1 MRYPTLAS
9 LSAMFLM
16 ATSSTPSQALSNDE
30 LIDLAIGAV
39 NPDLRPAR
47 PIIVCAIGGT
57 AVETCA
63 KNAANGQISE
73 KMGSLMADISYTVYI
88 YELAKSG
95 NFPKL
100 VSSLG
105 LTVAC
110 AAFGQVPGS
119 GIVCNTYAGA
129 IVNFSASAINK
140 TGSIAKEVGTTVVN
154 SLVGAGTAVTCFTG
168 IYCPDDDKDD
178 PNKFNYHFPGGK
190 LSIVKFDIAAVWQND
205 FVPRLGEGIA
215 ARLTDPD
222 HLARMIA
229 VPQPRLGSWSNPS
242 GGSSPNSPAI
252 DAVIDQ
258 VGVASYF
265 LSGDA
270 LGSGTVNQRVSE
282 LLAIH
287 KVSPLPANLLDVNAQ
302 AFEPLAK
309 ELNARWVQ
317 EVNKAAGELLADYP
331 VKVQMA
337 QQSWRNDTLPKLAV
351 DHFDWAIPHIG
362 KWQEP
367 LLQACRDS
375 VEAPLRTLVNWG
387 AGAARAHDNG
397 YSGPATLVGGQGPAY
412 WAGRSRNWCG
422 DTFNLELAGR
432 RQSFDAAISWGCV
445 RRKNGEKGL
454 DCPAEPKTVPA
465 GPKVVMTPDGPK
477 VVQAQSS
484 IGVVPV
490 ELCREAYAPFD
501 NKYCRVA
508 TARQPVFP
516 GLFSKVPIQ
525 RRTQPGPS
533 PSPAPTTRP
542 SASPQVEP
550 PPVGPV
556 RRLPPVPQ
564 PDPTPSPEATLL
576 PVIRRPG

>member
-1 MRYPTLAS
+1 ML
-9 LSAMFLM
+9 
-16 ATSSTPSQALSNDE
+16 ATSSAPSQALSNDE

-47 PIIVCAIGGT
+47 PVIVCAIGGT

-63 KNAANGQISE
+63 KNAANGQIND

-119 GIVCNTYAGA
+119 GIVCNEYAGA
-129 IVNFSASAINK
+129 IVNFSTAAINK
-140 TGSIAKEVGTTVVN
+140 TGSIAKEAGTAVVN
-154 SLVGAGTAVTCFTG
+154 GLVGAGAAVTCFTG
-168 IYCPDDDKDD
+168 IYCPDNDKDD
-178 PNKFNYHFPGGK
+178 PSKFNYHFPGGK
-190 LSIVKFDIAAVWQND
+190 LSIVKFDIAAVWQKD
-205 FVPRLGEGIA
+205 YVPRLGEGVA

-229 VPQPRLGSWSNPS
+229 VPQPRLSVTTSS
-242 GGSSPNSPAI
+242 GGGNSAANPPLI
-252 DAVIDQ
+252 
-258 VGVASYF
+258 GVSNAQLGMAKYF

-282 LLAIH
+282 LLSVH
-287 KVSPLPANLLDVNAQ
+287 KVSPLPTNLLDVNGQ

-309 ELNARWVQ
+309 ELNKRWVQ
-317 EVNKAAGELLADYP
+317 DVNRAAGELLADYP
-331 VKVQMA
+331 AKLQTA
-337 QQSWRNDTLPKLAV
+337 QQSWRTGTLPGLAV
-351 DHFDWAIPHIG
+351 DHFDTAIPKIG
-362 KWQEP
+362 NWQEP
-367 LLQACRDS
+367 LLKGCHET

-387 AGAARAHDNG
+387 AGAGRAHDNG
-397 YSGPATLVGGQGPAY
+397 YSGPATLVGGKAPTY
-412 WAGRSRNWCG
+412 WAAQSRNWCTV
-422 DTFNLELAGR
+422 TFDQELAGR

-454 DCPAEPKTVPA
+454 DCPAQPKTVPA
-465 GPKVVMTPDGPK
+465 GPKVVMTPDGPQI
-477 VVQAQSS
+477 VQAQSS
-484 IGVVPV
+484 IGVIPV
-490 ELCREAYAPFD
+490 DLCREAYAPFD
-501 NKYCRVA
+501 SKYCRVIA
-508 TARQPVFP
+508 PRQPTLP
-516 GLFSKVPIQ
+516 GFFKKIPIQ
-525 RRTQPGPS
+525 RSPQPGPDPS
-533 PSPAPTTRP
+533 PSPTDRP
-542 SASPQVEP
+542 ATSPPEQP
-550 PPVGPV
+550 PYLQPV
-556 RRLPPVPQ
+556 RRLPTVPQ

>member
-1 MRYPTLAS
+1 MRYPALIS
-9 LSAMFLM
+9 IPPLLLL
-16 ATSSTPSQALSNDE
+16 ATSSTPSQAISNDE

-47 PIIVCAIGGT
+47 PVVVCAIGGT

-63 KNAANGQISE
+63 KNAANGQIND

-129 IVNFSASAINK
+129 IVNFSAAAINK
-140 TGSIAKEVGTTVVN
+140 TGSIAKDVGATVVN
-154 SLVGAGTAVTCFTG
+154 NLIGAGAAVTCFTG
-168 IYCPDDDKDD
+168 IYCPDSDKDD
-178 PNKFNYHFPGGK
+178 PAKFNYHYPGGK
-190 LSIVKFDIAAVWQND
+190 LSITKFDIAAVWQND
-205 FVPRLGEGIA
+205 YVPRLGEGVA

-229 VPQPRLGSWSNPS
+229 VPQPRLGVTTSS
-242 GGSSPNSPAI
+242 GWGPAPSSPLI
-252 DAVIDQ
+252 EAV
-258 VGVASYF
+258 VGQAATASYF

-282 LLAIH
+282 LLAVH

-302 AFEPLAK
+302 TFEPLAK
-309 ELNARWVQ
+309 ELNKRWVQ
-317 EVNKAAGELLADYP
+317 EVNRAAGELLADYP
-331 VKVQMA
+331 AKLQAA
-337 QQSWRNDTLPKLAV
+337 QQSWRTDTLPKLAI
-351 DHFDWAIPHIG
+351 DHFDWAIPHFG

-367 LLQACRDS
+367 LLQGCRET
-375 VEAPLRTLVNWG
+375 VEAPLRTLINWG
-387 AGAARAHDNG
+387 AGAGRAHDDG
-397 YSGPATLVGGQGPAY
+397 YSGPATLVGGKAPAY
-412 WAGRSRNWCG
+412 WAAQSRNWCG
-422 DTFNLELAGR
+422 NAFNQELAGR

-454 DCPAEPKTVPA
+454 DCPAQPKTVPA
-465 GPKVVMTPDGPK
+465 GPKVVMTPDGPQ

-484 IGVVPV
+484 IGVIPV
-490 ELCREAYAPFD
+490 DLCREAYAPFD
-501 NKYCRVA
+501 SKYCRVIA
-508 TARQPVFP
+508 TRQPTLP
-516 GLFSKVPIQ
+516 GFLKKIPIQ
-525 RRTQPGPS
+525 RSTQPGPS
-533 PSPAPTTRP
+533 PAPTSTSRP
-542 SASPQVEP
+542 NASPPEP
-550 PPVGPV
+550 PPYLQPV
-556 RRLPPVPQ
+556 RRLPTAPQ
-564 PDPTPSPEATLL
+564 PSPTPSPEATLL